1 MTKPSFVGF
10 QEKVVI
16 PEGFELLEIK
26 ERIESTLG
34 RDELFA
40 LFAMSE
46 KLSQW
51 FYTFT
56 SVDLRPGGK
65 VNFIGDDGAKLQAV
79 CTSVVLEKEVSYI
92 ADVFGNFTA
101 KVAKAGK
108 LNAIEINFKI
118 LTNEPELKRA
128 RIIESIA
135 KLKALVS

>member
-40 LFAMSE
+40 LLALPE
-46 KLSQW
+46 KISHW

-65 VNFIGDDGAKLQAV
+65 VNFNGDDGANLQAV
-79 CTSVVLEKEVSYI
+79 CTSVVFEKEISYI
-92 ADVFGNFTA
+92 ADLFGNFTA
-101 KVAKAGK
+101 KVIKTGK
-108 LNAIEINFKI
+108 VNAIDLNFKM
-118 LTNEPELKRA
+118 LTDQAETKRI
-128 RIIESIA
+128 RIVESIE
-135 KLKALVS
+135 KLKALIS

>member
-26 ERIESTLG
+26 EKLESALG
-34 RDELFA
+34 RDDLFA
-40 LFAMSE
+40 LLALPE

-65 VNFIGDDGAKLQAV
+65 VNFVGDDGATLQAA
-79 CTSVVLEKEVSYI
+79 CTSVVFEKEISYI
-92 ADVFGNFTA
+92 ADVFGNLT
-101 KVAKAGK
+101 VRVSKAGK
-108 LNAIEINFKI
+108 LNVLEINFKI
-118 LTNEPELKRA
+118 LTDQPEEKRT
-128 RIIESIA
+128 RILQSIA

>member
-26 ERIESTLG
+26 ERLESTLG

-40 LFAMSE
+40 LLALPE

-51 FYTFT
+51 FYTFS

-65 VNFIGDDGAKLQAV
+65 VNFIGDDGANFQAV
-79 CTSVVLEKEVSYI
+79 CTSVVFEKEISYI
-92 ADVFGNFTA
+92 ADLFGNFTA

-108 LNAIEINFKI
+108 VNALELNFKI
-118 LTNEPELKRA
+118 LTDEPDAKRN
-128 RIIESIA
+128 RILESIA